1 MEQADFGIALNQCVG
16 EFGTLLTIA
25 NFTLW
30 VGVIA
35 AIVISVLTVAER
47 IAVLLRRPAT
57 GEGAGGSAGVASFLD
72 SLKGL
77 IAALAAA
84 PPWFAIFLAG
94 VLLLWCAGK
103 FSPGMCQHSLAYSAQ
118 GGATSP
124 GDGKVPPAK

>member
-1 MEQADFGIALNQCVG
+1 MEQTVTDVAFEKCTA
-16 EFGTLLTIA
+16 EFGTLLGLA

-30 VGVIA
+30 VGVVA
-35 AIVISVLTVAER
+35 AVIISGLTIAER
-47 IAVLLRRPAT
+47 IAVLVKRPAAH
-57 GEGAGGSAGVASFLD
+57 EGAGGSAGVASFFD

-103 FSPGMCQHSLAYSAQ
+103 FTPEQCRQTPSHAAQ
-118 GGATSP
+118 TAPDKQAQKPVT
-124 GDGKVPPAK
+124 DN

>member
-77 IAALAAA
+77 IAALAASLVCHLLGGSPTA
-84 PPWFAIFLAG
+84 MVRREVQPG
-94 VLLLWCAGK
+94 NVSVLLDL
-103 FSPGMCQHSLAYSAQ
+103 FRPGRRDQSRR
-118 GGATSP
+118 
-124 GDGKVPPAK
+124 